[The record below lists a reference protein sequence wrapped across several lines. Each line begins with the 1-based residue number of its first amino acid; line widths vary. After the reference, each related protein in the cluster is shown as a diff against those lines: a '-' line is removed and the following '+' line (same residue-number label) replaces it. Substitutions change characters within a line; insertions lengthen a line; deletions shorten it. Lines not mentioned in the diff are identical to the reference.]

1 MNALKTR
8 IGILSLSSITLSGIF
23 IVPIIGMVA
32 QAFPDSS
39 LSGVQMIISA
49 STLTAL
55 VGAWL
60 TGKLASVLSRK
71 TVALIGAGG
80 ILLFGMLPYFIHS
93 SLAAVIAFS
102 ALMGVCLGF
111 INNILPTLIS
121 VHYEGEQRQSV
132 MGQQV
137 AVASIGAMV
146 FMSLAGKLA
155 TAQWYHAYLV
165 YLFAAV
171 VLIVCAFTIPAENG
185 EKEEKGKS
193 HGSGPEVS
201 IREAMNGKMWFLV
214 IAGFFFLLANNA
226 YSNNLSL
233 LVEQRGLGDAGTA
246 GLVSTIGQLGGL
258 LAGLCVGLLVKF
270 VRNHLL
276 MVGFLVEGLALLLLG
291 FASNLPLLIIG
302 SFLAGA
308 GLSLYYAQAPF
319 LVTMIEKPYLIPMG
333 IAAMTTANALG
344 GFASPVTVNLING
357 LFVSSAAGAMFIG
370 AVIALAGAVALGVSD
385 FQRKCL
391 ETGR

>member
-1 MNALKTR
+1 MNAVKTR

-23 IVPIIGMVA
+23 IVPIIGLVA

-60 TGKLASVLSRK
+60 TGKLASILSRK

-80 ILLFGMLPYFIHS
+80 ILLFGLLPYFIHS
-93 SLAAVIAFS
+93 SLAAVVAFS

-121 VHYEGEQRQSV
+121 VHYEGEARQSL

-146 FMSLAGKLA
+146 FMSVAGKLA
-155 TAQWYHAYLV
+155 TAQWYDAYLV
-165 YLFAAV
+165 YLFAAL
-171 VLIVCAFTIPAENG
+171 VLVVCAFTLPSENG
-185 EKEEKGKS
+185 EKAEAGQERQ
-193 HGSGPEVS
+193 SGPSVS
-201 IREAMNGKMWFLV
+201 VREAMNGKLWFLV
-214 IAGFFFLLANNA
+214 VAGFLFLLANNA

-258 LAGLCVGLLVKF
+258 LAGLLVGVMVRFVK
-270 VRNHLL
+270 NHLL
-276 MVGFLVEGLALLLLG
+276 MVGFLVEGLSLLLLG
-291 FASNLPLLIIG
+291 FSNSLPLLIIG

-319 LVTMIEKPYLIPMG
+319 LVTVIEKPYLIPLG

-344 GFASPVTVNLING
+344 GFASPVVVNLVNG
-357 LFVSSAAGAMFIG
+357 LFGSTAAGAMFIG
-370 AVIALAGAVALGVSD
+370 AAIALIGAVALGVTG

-391 ETGR
+391 EEAR

>member
-185 EKEEKGKS
+185 ENEEKGKL

-201 IREAMNGKMWFLV
+201 IREAMNGKLWFLV

-270 VRNHLL
+270 VRNHLI

-291 FASNLPLLIIG
+291 FAANLPLLIIG

-357 LFVSSAAGAMFIG
+357 LFGSSAAGAMFIG

>member
-146 FMSLAGKLA
+146 FMSMAGKLA

-165 YLFAAV
+165 HLFAAV

-185 EKEEKGKS
+185 ENEEKGKS

-201 IREAMNGKMWFLV
+201 IREAMNGKLWFLV

-291 FASNLPLLIIG
+291 FAANLPLLIIG

-357 LFVSSAAGAMFIG
+357 MFGSSAAGAMFIG

>member
-146 FMSLAGKLA
+146 FMSMAGKLA

-185 EKEEKGKS
+185 ENEEKGKS

-201 IREAMNGKMWFLV
+201 IREAMNGKLWFLV

-291 FASNLPLLIIG
+291 FAANLPLLIIG

-357 LFVSSAAGAMFIG
+357 MFGSSAAGAMFIG

>member
-93 SLAAVIAFS
+93 GLAAVIAFS

-146 FMSLAGKLA
+146 FMGGQARHGP
-155 TAQWYHAYLV
+155 
-165 YLFAAV
+165 V
-171 VLIVCAFTIPAENG
+171 VPRLPRLPVRRRGPHRMRLHHPSRERGGRG
-185 EKEEKGKS
+185 EGEVARL
-193 HGSGPEVS
+193 GS
-201 IREAMNGKMWFLV
+201 
-214 IAGFFFLLANNA
+214 
-226 YSNNLSL
+226 
-233 LVEQRGLGDAGTA
+233 RGLD
-246 GLVSTIGQLGGL
+246 
-258 LAGLCVGLLVKF
+258 
-270 VRNHLL
+270 
-276 MVGFLVEGLALLLLG
+276 
-291 FASNLPLLIIG
+291 P
-302 SFLAGA
+302 
-308 GLSLYYAQAPF
+308 
-319 LVTMIEKPYLIPMG
+319 
-333 IAAMTTANALG
+333 
-344 GFASPVTVNLING
+344 
-357 LFVSSAAGAMFIG
+357 
-370 AVIALAGAVALGVSD
+370 
-385 FQRKCL
+385 
-391 ETGR
+391 